1 MAPSTLEERVMT
13 LEHQVAELQTALAN
27 GTRPKDWRRT
37 VGMFAGDDVMK
48 RICDA
53 ALTFREEDRE
63 RARRLDAN
71 RRRMQG

>member
-1 MAPSTLEERVMT
+1 MARSTLEERVMT

-27 GTRPKDWRRT
+27 GTRPRDWRRT

-53 ALTFREEDRE
+53 ALKSREEDRE
-63 RARRLDAN
+63 RARRRDAD
-71 RRRMQG
+71 RRRTT